1 MPGAGGGQPASR
13 RALRELVVGVQRRVL
28 PLAATELEVELFES
42 VLELVVEELLG
53 LEPPL
58 ELLFDRPGAGSG
70 AEDGSG
76 DDEEAGAGASPPHGV
91 LFAAFGES
99 LVDLGAAELDE
110 EAAE

>member
-1 MPGAGGGQPASR
+1 MPGAGGSQPAR

-28 PLAATELEVELFES
+28 PLAATELAAPVLEG

-70 AEDGSG
+70 AEDGSE
-76 DDEEAGAGASPPHGV
+76 DDEEGGAGAGPPHGV